1 MRYATVV
8 GLGLA
13 ASGLAVTLVA
23 FLDISGPHP
32 SPSTSEPGP
41 DEASRGQQASPTD
54 TAQNDATVVLPL
66 LSGDNQNPTA
76 TEAASDTDLTDG
88 NTAPESVL
96 PGDITAPELKRVR
109 EKVVRDADRIY
120 SLLFAHLGLTAQ
132 EKDALLAFLVEVQ
145 LAGTDAGYRRD
156 GTIYRHRAEKMDPD
170 ERANRIAVIIG
181 DPKLEQFLTLERNLL
196 SYSEAGSI
204 AALLQTRGAP
214 VNDTQ
219 RDGLFR
225 VLVETR
231 DQYLKTAPLSDLET
245 KSLEHLEQLLAQI
258 NEYERHV
265 VELAPSVLSQDQV
278 VYLHER
284 YQNMAY
290 RRADALELQ
299 RKQRADGTIA
309 ADSSWWYPTWG
320 D

>member
-1 MRYATVV
+1 
-8 GLGLA
+8 LA
-13 ASGLAVTLVA
+13 ASAVGVALVT
-23 FLDISGPHP
+23 FRDGTGPHR
-32 SPSTSEPGP
+32 SPSSIEPKP
-41 DEASRGQQASPTD
+41 DDAREVQQASPIE
-54 TAQNDATVVLPL
+54 TAQSDATVVLPTR
-66 LSGDNQNPTA
+66 LSGGNHNPTV
-76 TEAASDTDLTDG
+76 TEDASDAGLTDG
-88 NTAPESVL
+88 DNASETVF
-96 PGDITAPELKRVR
+96 PGDIAAPELKPVR
-109 EKVVRDADRIY
+109 EKVIRDTDRIY
-120 SLLFAHLGLTAQ
+120 SLLFTHLGLTAQ

-145 LAGTDAGYRRD
+145 LAGTDATYRRD
-156 GTIYRHRAEKMDPD
+156 GTIYRHRGEKMDPD

-181 DPKLEQFLTLERNLL
+181 DAKLEQFLTLERSLA

-204 AALLQTRGAP
+204 AALLKTRGAP

-231 DQYLKTAPLSDLET
+231 DQYLTTTPLSDLET
-245 KSLEHLEQLLAQI
+245 KSLEHLEQLLTQI

-265 VELAPSVLSQDQV
+265 MELAPSVLSADQV

-284 YQNMAY
+284 YQYMAY

-299 RKQRADGTIA
+299 RKQRANGTIA
-309 ADSSWWYPTWG
+309 GDSLWWYPTWG